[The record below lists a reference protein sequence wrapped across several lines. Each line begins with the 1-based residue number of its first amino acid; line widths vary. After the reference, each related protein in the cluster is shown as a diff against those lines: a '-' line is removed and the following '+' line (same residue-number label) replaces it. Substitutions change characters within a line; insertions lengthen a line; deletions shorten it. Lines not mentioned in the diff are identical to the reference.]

1 MIPQSKPSYLALK
14 RAANDERVFSFE
26 NKKGFVFL
34 FAALVFATLCGMV
47 FFIHFL
53 TTELPV
59 KEISVFEMNR
69 NVRDLLIEYGE
80 VDVVEAAPYYYACA
94 V

>member
-1 MIPQSKPSYLALK
+1 
-14 RAANDERVFSFE
+14 
-26 NKKGFVFL
+26 
-34 FAALVFATLCGMV
+34 MV